1 MKWRRRKEK
10 KVTVEEKKNSASRT
24 ENNDISDNNY
34 NEIEV
39 EDESSEE
46 EIEDNGLVVA
56 MWNCWKG
63 LSPSTAEEDVVISG
77 MDAFIC
83 QREDRICLLEKP

>member
-1 MKWRRRKEK
+1 MEK
-10 KVTVEEKKNSASRT
+10 KEREKGNRGRKKNCASRT
-24 ENNDISDNNY
+24 ENNNISDDNY

-39 EDESSEE
+39 KDESSEE

-77 MDAFIC
+77 MDAFIR